1 MDEWEK
7 QLLKLSEM
15 IGRTMMTIDK
25 AMTEF
30 MKTDTFKNIVDFFS
44 NIPDDIQ
51 DTELFHNIMQ
61 FKNSISTISS
71 LLSAKCDSIISPTYF
86 SKK

>member
-1 MDEWEK
+1 
-7 QLLKLSEM
+7 M

-61 FKNSISTISS
+61 FKN
-71 LLSAKCDSIISPTYF
+71 
-86 SKK
+86 